1 VCPTAPPAAA
11 VNALSTLRGV
21 RAARLPAVIGLLAVS
36 LVLPAGA
43 RADGDPASDVLLTQR
58 QYLPYKPPTG
68 GRIKA
73 LLERATAA
81 LARTGEPVRVALI
94 GSPTDLGAVPDF
106 FGRPQEYAPFLSK
119 ELELGYHG
127 GLVVVMPAGLGTAK
141 LSAAARRAVD
151 GLAVS
156 SGASS
161 TALARTAI
169 FALQRVAAA
178 DGHPIP
184 TLLAEDTGPGVRWG
198 RAVAGLVLAAL
209 LAGVAV
215 AATHRIRRRA
225 ATGAVWRQ
233 SPGGKV

>member
-1 VCPTAPPAAA
+1 VPDRAPGPLEAALSA
-11 VNALSTLRGV
+11 ASTLRGV
-21 RAARLPAVIGLLAVS
+21 RAARSSFVLVVLAVLLAA
-36 LVLPAGA
+36 PAGA
-43 RADGDPASDVLLTQR
+43 RADGDPASDVLLTQH
-58 QYLPYKPPTG
+58 QYLPYKPPTD
-68 GRIKA
+68 GRIKT

-81 LARTGEPVRVALI
+81 MAKTGDPVRVALI
-94 GSPTDLGAVPDF
+94 RSPTDLGAVPDF

-141 LSAAARRAVD
+141 LSPAARRAVD

-169 FALQRVAAA
+169 FALQRVSAA

-184 TLLAEDTGPGVRWG
+184 TLLAEDSGPGVRWG
-198 RAVAGLVLAAL
+198 RAVVGLLLAVLLAAL
-209 LAGVAV
+209 AV
-215 AATHRIRRRA
+215 AATHRVRRRA
-225 ATGAVWRQ
+225 GAGA
-233 SPGGKV
+233 PAGA